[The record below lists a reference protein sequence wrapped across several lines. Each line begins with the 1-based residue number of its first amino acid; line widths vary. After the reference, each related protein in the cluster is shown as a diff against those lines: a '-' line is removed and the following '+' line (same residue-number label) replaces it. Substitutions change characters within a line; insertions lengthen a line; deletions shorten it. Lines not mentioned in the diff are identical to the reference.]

1 MQLMAIQIF
10 RRPLVLYRPMPQV
23 SIAELVSAAKAG
35 QLIAFPTDTVPALAA
50 VPDAAAKIYGAK
62 QRALEKPLIL
72 MAASAED
79 LWPFVHGDARSR
91 SIWEAVAAQRW
102 PGAVTLVLPKGD
114 RVPTAVNP
122 ATPTT
127 IGIRVPNWPLTLEIL
142 KQTGPLATTS
152 LNLSGEPPL
161 EHLDE
166 IAQAFPSVLTPTAQL
181 WVLPPHTN
189 RIPSTVAQWSGERW
203 SILRQGS
210 VLLEP

>member
-1 MQLMAIQIF
+1 MS
-10 RRPLVLYRPMPQV
+10 QV
-23 SIAELVSAAKAG
+23 SLAELVIAAQAG

-50 VPDAAAKIYGAK
+50 VPDAAANIYEAK

-79 LWPFVHGDARSR
+79 LWPFVQGDARSR
-91 SIWEAVAAQRW
+91 SIWEAVATQHW

-114 RVPTAVNP
+114 RVPTDVNP
-122 ATPTT
+122 ATPDT
-127 IGIRVPNWPLTLEIL
+127 IGIRVPNWPIALEIL

-152 LNLSGEPPL
+152 LNLSGQPPL

-166 IAQAFPSVLTPTAQL
+166 IAQAFPPVLTPAAEY
-181 WVLPPHTN
+181 WVLPPPTN
-189 RIPSTVAQWSGERW
+189 RVPSTVAQWKGERW

-210 VLLEP
+210 VILEP